1 MSTINSWIFEQM
13 NLSSNE
19 DPSCFDGAAC
29 EDEYAWRLDMWSEAE
44 SLGFHGIFFSEHH
57 FSGVR
62 MCPSPGLLAA
72 AVAAR
77 TRKLRIGILGLVL
90 PLWQPWRALEEIG
103 MLDHLSRGRLEIGLS
118 RGSNPK
124 EANAVG
130 IAEADI
136 HPMYEEALDIV
147 DQALGEPFLSHKGRY
162 WSFENLAVL
171 PRPVQQPAPPIWATV
186 RSIESAMAAARRGHR
201 ICTGF
206 LSTEKVKSLFDAY
219 RDAAATHGMPYGA
232 DRMAIRRCIFVA
244 ETASAAEE
252 YAQAAREQMPSILQE
267 DTIAGRPAD
276 VAEQIIAQSRR
287 TGSANIIGF
296 FAGNRANRAS
306 VQASYRMFGAEVI
319 PALLRAEAS

>member
-1 MSTINSWIFEQM
+1 MINSWIFEQM
-13 NLSSNE
+13 NISSNE
-19 DPSCFDGAAC
+19 DPSFFDGATC
-29 EDEYAWRLDMWSEAE
+29 EDEYGWRQDMWGEAE

-62 MCPSPGLLAA
+62 ICPSPGLLAA

-77 TRKLRIGILGLVL
+77 TQTLRIGILGLVL

-103 MLDHLSRGRLEIGLS
+103 MLDHLSHGRLEIGLS

-124 EANAVG
+124 EAQAVG

-136 HPMYEEALDIV
+136 LPMYDEALDIV
-147 DQALGEPFLSHKGRY
+147 DKALREPVLSHKGRY

-186 RSIESAMAAARRGHR
+186 RGTESAMAAARRGYR

-206 LSTEKVKSLFDAY
+206 LSTEKVKELFDAY
-219 RDAAATHGMPYGA
+219 RDSAATRGMPYSA

-244 ETASAAEE
+244 DSTSAAEDH
-252 YAQAAREQMPSILQE
+252 AQAARQQMPSILQ
-267 DTIAGRPAD
+267 DDIIAGRPAD

-296 FAGNRANRAS
+296 FAGNRADKAS

-319 PALLRAEAS
+319 PTLLRAKAS